1 MRETHSTG
9 QRGQNLY
16 SKCKKTYRNIY
27 RRADENFKVKLLCAR
42 PAQQIH
48 LNSDEAKIRLPCRVS
63 DVYAALTERLIM
75 LAPIV
80 PRMSSRKV
88 EKAPHNGDNLRGER
102 ESEKTSRLVSIHPA
116 RQLSSPPPSLP
127 PIGGIFQGIYVMYNL
142 NKNE

>member
-48 LNSDEAKIRLPCRVS
+48 LNSDVAKIRLPCRVS

-80 PRMSSRKV
+80 SLACRVVKSRKPRTMV
-88 EKAPHNGDNLRGER
+88 IICEGRER
-102 ESEKTSRLVSIHPA
+102 ERVKKRLVSSLSTPPDSFHL
-116 RQLSSPPPSLP
+116 RHLSSTHRRDLP
-127 PIGGIFQGIYVMYNL
+127 RHLRYV
-142 NKNE
+142 